1 MTAVDIPYT
10 VTLDQEEG
18 SNHIS
23 ISSHP
28 IVPCCVVALSAWAR
42 DLLLNFRFYSVV
54 KSRQQEIQLSWA
66 QLSYQVTEL
75 LKKPGSEAGVPLL
88 PDVGLWMQDEND
100 LSLPSTTCFPVCFL
114 NCSTMDLTQ
123 PQRRRGLRGGGGWWC
138 PGEVT
143 KGNLTVSSNS
153 RSCDLQHMMWWGLM
167 PWLSHPTTTDTSSA
181 TPLSGTHQRDKADLD
196 YWFTKND

>member
-1 MTAVDIPYT
+1 MAKTAVDIPYT

-88 PDVGLWMQDEND
+88 PDVGL
-100 LSLPSTTCFPVCFL
+100 
-114 NCSTMDLTQ
+114 
-123 PQRRRGLRGGGGWWC
+123 
-138 PGEVT
+138 
-143 KGNLTVSSNS
+143 
-153 RSCDLQHMMWWGLM
+153 
-167 PWLSHPTTTDTSSA
+167 
-181 TPLSGTHQRDKADLD
+181 
-196 YWFTKND
+196 